1 MVKESYHLYYYLEM
15 SSQSLVFGNLRI
27 LYVAHRTGPGIVR
40 LMIYLQGETSKP
52 F

>member
-1 MVKESYHLYYYLEM
+1 MVKESHYLNHYLEI

-40 LMIYLQGETSKP
+40 LMILFAG
-52 F
+52 